1 VHVAAWANFADMRR
15 MQGRDKD
22 AEAILR
28 DGLKL
33 APESAPLHH
42 ALGLTLVRLQRSG
55 DAVAELAEAARL
67 APEDPRYA
75 YVYAIALNS
84 TGQLRAAL
92 EVLAQALARHPENRD
107 MLLAAALFSRDYGD
121 QTAAIGYAERLRSAA
136 PGDPAA
142 VQLLQELRAGASV
155 SE

>member
-1 VHVAAWANFADMRR
+1 
-15 MQGRDKD
+15 MQGRDQD

-28 DGLKL
+28 EGLKT
-33 APESAPLHH
+33 APDSAPLHH

-75 YVYAIALNS
+75 YVYAVALNS
-84 TGQLRAAL
+84 TGQLREAL
-92 EVLAQALARHPENRD
+92 DVLAQALTRHPDDRE
-107 MLLAAALFSRDYGD
+107 MLLAAATFHRDYGD
-121 QTAAIGYAERLRSAA
+121 QTAAIGYAERLRRAA

-142 VQLLQELRAGASV
+142 AKLLQELRAGAGV